1 VSVYRFDHVYKFMF
15 HERCPCEFNW
25 FSLENLV
32 NTHHLLPFIL
42 SVEASMLWVACH
54 SWSSDWK
61 ELPHRSQLLT
71 KILLLNVVNLALI
84 FTILKPQT
92 VPNHWMFM
100 QAKPWISHS
109 YFQISFM
116 HTHTH
121 THTQD
126 SMYQWWVVLRLRT
139 KYLPGVRQD
148 I

>member
-54 SWSSDWK
+54 SWSSDQK

-92 VPNHWMFM
+92 AQPLDVYASQTMNFTLILSNLIH
-100 QAKPWISHS
+100 A
-109 YFQISFM
+109 

-121 THTQD
+121 THTHT
-126 SMYQWWVVLRLRT
+126 RLYVPMVGGSQIEDQIPAR
-139 KYLPGVRQD
+139 G
-148 I
+148 